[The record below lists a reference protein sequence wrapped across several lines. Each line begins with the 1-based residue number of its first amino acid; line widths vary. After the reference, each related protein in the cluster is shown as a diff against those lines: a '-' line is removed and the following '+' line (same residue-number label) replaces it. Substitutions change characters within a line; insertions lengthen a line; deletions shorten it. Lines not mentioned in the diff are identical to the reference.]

1 MGTLKKRGLL
11 VPVSILLIT
20 GACAVS
26 AWAQIARPV
35 GAQNS
40 QPLAPMASPPQSAPM
55 AQISAPTS
63 PAPAARPTT
72 PAAPQEM
79 LYYVCGN
86 TNIDGHVTSPDPQHP
101 FNLGVTFISSQ
112 SGAPLTEVSVKL
124 RRHGRV
130 LMDFVAAGP
139 HCLFAVPEADYRIEG
154 TYRGEMKFE
163 IVQTGTMNA
172 QIKW

>member
-1 MGTLKKRGLL
+1 MGALKKRGLL
-11 VPVSILLIT
+11 VPVSIVLIAST
-20 GACAVS
+20 CAVT

-35 GAQNS
+35 DTQNS
-40 QPLAPMASPPQSAPM
+40 QPVAPLAPSSAMAPVSTPAPPNA
-55 AQISAPTS
+55 

-72 PAAPQEM
+72 PAAPQQM

-86 TNIDGHVTSPDPQHP
+86 TNIDSHVTSPDPQHP
-101 FNLGVTFISSQ
+101 FNLGVTFVSSQ
-112 SGAPLTEVSVKL
+112 SGAPLTEVSVKV

-130 LMDFVAAGP
+130 LMDFVASGP
-139 HCLFAVPEADYRIEG
+139 HCLFAVPQADYRIEG

-163 IVQTGTMNA
+163 IIQTGTMNA